1 MPTYDYRCLECKK
14 RFEVF
19 IPYAEYGT
27 RPVACPHCASV
38 KVERRIGR
46 VRIAHSS
53 EARMEQMADPANLD
67 ALDQDPRALGR
78 MMREMS
84 GEIGEEMG
92 PEFDEVVSRL
102 EKGESPED
110 IERVMSDLGAEG
122 SDAEMDLD

>member
-110 IERVMSDLGAEG
+110 IERAMPDLGAEG

>member
-19 IPYAEYGT
+19 IPYAEYGA

-53 EARMEQMADPANLD
+53 EARMEKMADPANLD

-110 IERVMSDLGAEG
+110 IERAMPDLGAEG